1 MLYVI
6 CQFIK
11 IKEYFKLALFVTHK
25 YDTFYS
31 VLNMHIE
38 SFFTASLKQN

>member
-1 MLYVI
+1 MFIFMLYVI

-31 VLNMHIE
+31 VLKH
-38 SFFTASLKQN
+38 AH